1 MLTQFFNLIETSDE
15 LRIIT
20 RDDLIY
26 FILVDKQRVYL
37 IVKTLSCSNFTT
49 RLSTFYYKKINKLSV
64 ILGQI

>member
-1 MLTQFFNLIETSDE
+1 MLTQFFSLIEASDE
-15 LRIIT
+15 FRIIT

-49 RLSTFYYKKINKLSV
+49 RVSTSHVNDV
-64 ILGQI
+64 RRVTVE

>member
-26 FILVDKQRVYL
+26 FILVDKQRVFL
-37 IVKTLSCSNFTT
+37 IVKHRGFGRALL
-49 RLSTFYYKKINKLSV
+49 RLIVHRSLNM
-64 ILGQI
+64 

>member
-26 FILVDKQRVYL
+26 FILVDKQRVFL
-37 IVKTLSCSNFTT
+37 IVKHRGFGRAL
-49 RLSTFYYKKINKLSV
+49 LNK
-64 ILGQI
+64 